1 MASYFQAYY
10 SHGFYIDLLLKVDRR
25 YMHYC
30 NQMKAVVASFEAV
43 AGDGIVR
50 QRNRDVFSMRMKTKA
65 TNMES

>member
-1 MASYFQAYY
+1 
-10 SHGFYIDLLLKVDRR
+10 
-25 YMHYC
+25 
-30 NQMKAVVASFEAV
+30 VVASFEAV